1 MLEHVETTSGCSLHA
16 TCTAATVLIACTFQ
30 TVANLA
36 VKCLAR
42 DFLCALMY
50 NKEPISSFV

>member
-1 MLEHVETTSGCSLHA
+1 MLERVETTSGCSLHA
-16 TCTAATVLIACTFQ
+16 TCTAATALTACTFQ